1 MAKQQAA
8 VEARALEATETRL
21 PVNNTLILILAVGV
35 SPLFRIALAQ
45 ADVLDMK
52 ASYELLFTYVFSP
65 ILDRFRVDASE
76 QRYLMAVY
84 IHGLIAIVNEWLAGG
99 CEESIETIAT
109 IMQSRIPDADK
120 S

>member
-52 ASYELLFTYVFSP
+52 ASYEFLFTHIFSP
-65 ILDRFRVDASE
+65 ILDRFHMDAGKK
-76 QRYLMAVY
+76 RYLMVFY
-84 IHGLIAIVNEWLAGG
+84 IHGLIAIVNEWLTGG
-99 CEESIETIAT
+99 YEEPIETIAT